1 MKKILIIFVLCTA
14 GTVAFAQNGSDSA
27 AYELQRK
34 KINHMLDVRAQKFGR
49 YDQSLSEHTGI
60 FGLQTKKDIRRSN
73 EILMDIAKADN
84 EIFRQTKILLDFR
97 AFQQTQAVE
106 KSKEAEG
113 TSLALMYTIKR
124 LQDQVQKLNSEVAQR
139 EHETDKLKQNFSVA
153 IVVLISAFLT
163 VIYFAYKKVK
173 MQAMKGPDNF
183 TRREV

>member
-1 MKKILIIFVLCTA
+1 MVLCTTA
-14 GTVAFAQNGSDSA
+14 TIAFAQSNTDSA

-34 KINHMLDVRAQKFGR
+34 KINQMLDVRAQKFGI
-49 YDQSLSEHTGI
+49 YDQSLSQHTGI

-73 EILMDIAKADN
+73 EILMDITKADN

-124 LQDQVQKLNSEVAQR
+124 LQDQVQKLNREAAQR
-139 EHETDKLKQNFSVA
+139 EREADKVKQNFSIA
-153 IVVLISAFLT
+153 ILLLVLAFLA
-163 VIYFAYKKVK
+163 VIYIAFRIVKVQTAK
-173 MQAMKGPDNF
+173 TPQ
-183 TRREV
+183 